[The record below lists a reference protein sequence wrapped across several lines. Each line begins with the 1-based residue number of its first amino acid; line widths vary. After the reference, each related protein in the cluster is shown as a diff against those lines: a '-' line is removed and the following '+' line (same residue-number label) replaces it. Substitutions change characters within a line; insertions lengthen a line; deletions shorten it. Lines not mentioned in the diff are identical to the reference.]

1 MPSALN
7 VEVMKLKQV
16 RLNGGSYY
24 NSKCHLMIMLGCKG
38 EKAAAFYEQYK
49 YVGSEASM
57 LARLK
62 PKGTLTEGLLG
73 VEPLL
78 LWISIFSSR

>member
-7 VEVMKLKQV
+7 VEVMKLKKKQV
-16 RLNGGSYY
+16 RVNGGSYY
-24 NSKCHLMIMLGCKG
+24 NSKCHLIIMLGCKG
-38 EKAAAFYEQYK
+38 EKAAAFDEQYE
-49 YVGSEASM
+49 YVGSEARM

-78 LWISIFSSR
+78 L